1 MDKDIKFKAYL
12 SISHSRFELNLFDVK
27 NFKNLY
33 QKNLKIINSDDAIN
47 FTALSKF
54 LDENIYIIEKLFGK
68 FINNIDLIIK
78 SKKINSFNLSIK
90 KKNYEKDITKKFL
103 QKLLTDTRDLFQENY
118 QNEKILHMI
127 VNRYIIDNVSFE
139 TINENLKADHIS
151 IEVKFITIPDF
162 ITFNIE
168 NVLKKYHIQPDDY
181 LDETY
186 IENFFEE
193 ENLNFYEKTY
203 KIQHGA
209 NLNEIDIIPKNT
221 QKISFFEKFF
231 QFWG

>member
-1 MDKDIKFKAYL
+1 
-12 SISHSRFELNLFDVK
+12 
-27 NFKNLY
+27 
-33 QKNLKIINSDDAIN
+33 
-47 FTALSKF
+47 
-54 LDENIYIIEKLFGK
+54 
-68 FINNIDLIIK
+68 
-78 SKKINSFNLSIK
+78 
-90 KKNYEKDITKKFL
+90 
-103 QKLLTDTRDLFQENY
+103 
-118 QNEKILHMI
+118 MI

>member
-12 SISHSRFELNLFDVK
+12 SISNSRFELNLFDVK

-47 FTALSKF
+47 FTTLSKF

-103 QKLLTDTRDLFQENY
+103 QKLLTDTRDLFQENH

>member
-12 SISHSRFELNLFDVK
+12 SISNSRFELNLFDVK

-118 QNEKILHMI
+118 KNEKILHMI

>member
-12 SISHSRFELNLFDVK
+12 SISNSRFELNLFDVK

-209 NLNEIDIIPKNT
+209 NLNEIDIILKIL
-221 QKISFFEKFF
+221 KISFFEKFF